1 MGHCITRS
9 LCYSLDA
16 VGTSVFRS
24 STWTRCAGL
33 DLHPNSWWENP
44 QEGYKCKLLGV
55 SRIISRNSISGWFF
69 RFAVRCQSQSILKSH
84 LELWAGWRVEFPTRP
99 IPQWLW
105 FLLNEWPNQPFFLDQ
120 NTRWYHPWW
129 YSHHIPIYPHSL
141 HHFWRTGLA
150 PIDPQGNLT
159 QPQSPGQ
166 ADPIRPL
173 NLHW

>member
-105 FLLNEWPNQPFFLDQ
+105 FLHVFTKWVTKSTIFPRSKHTVISPMVIF
-120 NTRWYHPWW
+120 P
-129 YSHHIPIYPHSL
+129 PYPHFSP
-141 HHFWRTGLA
+141 FTSSF
-150 PIDPQGNLT
+150 LT
-159 QPQSPGQ
+159 NRPG
-166 ADPIRPL
+166 PNRPPR
-173 NLHW
+173 